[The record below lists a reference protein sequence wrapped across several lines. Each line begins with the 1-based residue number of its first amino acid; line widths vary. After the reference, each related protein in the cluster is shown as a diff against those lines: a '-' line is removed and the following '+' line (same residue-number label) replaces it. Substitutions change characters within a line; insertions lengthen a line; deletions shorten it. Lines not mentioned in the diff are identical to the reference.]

1 VTLLVIGNAAL
12 DRFFAVE
19 RLPGAGESVL
29 AAEGVAE
36 AGGKGFNQAATARRA
51 GAAVRFMTMLGSD
64 AAGATLA
71 RRIAE
76 EGLDGPG
83 ILRCEGPSD
92 QSQVLVAPGGENIIV
107 TTTAAIAALPA
118 SAVLGAARALER
130 GDGLLMQ
137 GNLDAGLT
145 AQALALARERGA
157 TTILNPSPLRAG
169 HAAAAALADVL
180 VMNEGEAAALGVAA
194 PLRIVSLGARGARL
208 ETAAGARLVP
218 APPVAACDTTGA
230 GDVLA
235 GVLAALLLAGRSPAE
250 ALAIAV
256 RAASAKVAR
265 AGAGGALPA
274 AADLAAMLA

>member
-1 VTLLVIGNAAL
+1 VTLLVIGNTAL
-12 DRFFAVE
+12 DRFFAVD

-29 AAEGVAE
+29 AAESATE

-51 GAAVRFMTMLGSD
+51 GAAVRFMTMLGAD
-64 AAGATLA
+64 AAGETLA

-83 ILRCEGPSD
+83 ILRCAGPSD
-92 QSQVLVAPGGENIIV
+92 QSQVLVAPGGENIVV
-107 TTTAAIAALPA
+107 TTTAAIAALPG
-118 SAVLGAARALER
+118 SAVLEAARLLDR

-157 TTILNPSPLRAG
+157 MTILNPSPMRAG
-169 HAAAAALADVL
+169 HEATAAQADVL
-180 VMNEGEAAALGVAA
+180 IMNEGEAAALGVAA
-194 PLRIVSLGARGARL
+194 PLRVVSLGSRGARL
-208 ETAAGARLVP
+208 ETGAGALLIP
-218 APPVAACDTTGA
+218 APPVVARDTTAA

-235 GVLAALLLAGRSPAE
+235 GVLAALLLAGRSPAG
-250 ALAIAV
+250 ALAAAV

-265 AGAGGALPA
+265 AGSGGALPDA
-274 AADLAAMLA
+274 AGLAALLA